1 MRKLI
6 FILAMV
12 LLVAMLPAT
21 ITYSTVT
28 SKTLNTFGV
37 YSGST
42 TVVKEDTTA
51 AYILSPTFSIGDK
64 MSNRGI
70 MITGVVNTA
79 FQHTVDKAVGML
91 KGVLQVS
98 SNGTNFADFASYDAY
113 MSSAA
118 TAGTVLMI
126 PASLT
131 GVHAPYYRV
140 KWVGYSAAGVALVA
154 DIFGKITTSITVP
167 GSP

>member
-28 SKTLNTFGV
+28 SKTLNTFGA
-37 YSGST
+37 YSGNT
-42 TVVKEDTTA
+42 TVAVADTA
-51 AYILSPTFSIGDK
+51 NPYILSPTFTIGDK
-64 MSNRGI
+64 ISNRGI
-70 MITGVVNTA
+70 MITGVVNTSC
-79 FQHTVDKAVGML
+79 QHTVNTAVGKL
-91 KGVLQVS
+91 KAVLQVS
-98 SNGTNFADFASYDAY
+98 ADGTNFADFASYDAY

-118 TAGTVLMI
+118 TAGTILVI
-126 PASLT
+126 PISLS

-154 DIFGKITTSITVP
+154 DIFGKITTTITVP
-167 GSP
+167 GTP